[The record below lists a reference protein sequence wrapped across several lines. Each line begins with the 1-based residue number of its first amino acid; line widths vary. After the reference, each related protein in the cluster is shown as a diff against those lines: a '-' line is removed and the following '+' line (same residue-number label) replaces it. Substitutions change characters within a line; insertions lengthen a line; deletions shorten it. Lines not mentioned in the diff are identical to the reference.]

1 MSITNIPLPALS
13 DLWRAGPREL
23 AVSLRLRLR
32 EQRRLEAEIGQ
43 IIAEVNARGVKA
55 TFGYGSTAAWL
66 QDIGHFGPAEA
77 KKIVHRALVLN
88 PSRAPD
94 NTPIPAVAPLTG
106 AAAREGLL
114 GSTQIDRITAIAA
127 ALPATVSD
135 TDRECAEEMLVDLSQ
150 DAGPLEIKRAGQH
163 LLDTLDPDGPAP
175 KKPKPKP
182 ARELNLQE
190 HRDGTATLTA
200 KLDTVSYAN
209 LRSVIDPLSTPHP
222 TTDEGR
228 DTRTLAERQGDAFAD
243 LSRLAMTS
251 PEFPTHSGDRTHIVV
266 TINYNDLKSGLGT
279 ACVDAASEISAAEA
293 RILACD
299 ARVIPMVLGSAS
311 EPLDVGRIQRFVT
324 PGLRRALHARDG
336 GCAFPGCH
344 RKPRHCDAH
353 HIIEWAD
360 GGVTAIDNLTL
371 LCSRHHRLLH
381 LSDWE
386 VRIAPDGKPE
396 FLPPDYVDPLRKP
409 RRNTVHDVKPAAA

>member
-1 MSITNIPLPALS
+1 MTNTNIPVPALC
-13 DLWRAGPREL
+13 DLLRAGPGEL
-23 AVSLRLRLR
+23 ATSLRLRLR

-43 IIAEVNARGVKA
+43 IIAEVNARGAKA
-55 TFGYGSTAAWL
+55 TFGYGSTTAWL
-66 QDIGHFGPAEA
+66 QDVGHFGPAEA
-77 KKIVHRALVLN
+77 KKIVHRALALN

-94 NTPIPAVAPLTG
+94 GTPIPATAPLTG
-106 AAAREGLL
+106 TAARDGLL
-114 GSTQIDRITAIAA
+114 GSTQIDRIIAVTK
-127 ALPATVSD
+127 ALPTTVSD
-135 TDRECAEEMLVDLSQ
+135 TDGECAEEMLVELAHDS
-150 DAGPLEIKRAGQH
+150 GPLEIKRAGQH
-163 LLDTLDPDGPAP
+163 LLDTLDPDGPSP
-175 KKPKPKP
+175 KDPKPNP
-182 ARELNLQE
+182 ARELSLKE

-209 LRSVIDPLSTPHP
+209 LRAVIDPLSVPHP
-222 TTDEGR
+222 TTDGAR

-243 LSRLAMTS
+243 LSRMAMTS
-251 PEFPTHSGDRTHIVV
+251 PELPTHGGDRTHIVV
-266 TINYNDLKSGLGT
+266 TINYDDLKSGLGT

-311 EPLDVGRIQRFVT
+311 EPLDIGRIQRFVT
-324 PGLRRALHARDG
+324 PGLRQALHIRDG

-353 HIIEWAD
+353 HVIEWAD
-360 GGVTAIDNLTL
+360 GGVTAIGNLTL

-386 VRIAPDGKPE
+386 VRIAADGKPE
-396 FLPPDYVDPLRKP
+396 FLPPDYVDPLRRP
-409 RRNTVHDVKPAAA
+409 RRNTMHDVKPMAA